1 MFKEHVSK
9 GVQVRLLSR
18 AHGRFTAFYAVAWLS
33 WLERLVYI
41 EKVGGSNPSAT
52 TGQ

>member
-1 MFKEHVSK
+1 M
-9 GVQVRLLSR
+9 
-18 AHGRFTAFYAVAWLS
+18 VAWLS

-52 TGQ
+52 TVIVWYNRQVLLAEIAKVVTAGA